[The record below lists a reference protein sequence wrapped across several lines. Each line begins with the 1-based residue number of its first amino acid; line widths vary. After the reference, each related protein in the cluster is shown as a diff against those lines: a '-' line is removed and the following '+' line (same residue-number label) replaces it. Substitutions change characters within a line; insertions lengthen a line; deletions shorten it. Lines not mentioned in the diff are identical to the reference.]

1 MGDNKEFIY
10 IKLFRNPKEVGEFV
24 VSSGLI
30 TSTKEELENKIG
42 MKIDEWKNICE
53 NSLNDN
59 TKGELFRDIL
69 LKRLS
74 EVF

>member
-1 MGDNKEFIY
+1 M
-10 IKLFRNPKEVGEFV
+10 EVGDFV

-30 TSTKEELENKIG
+30 TSTKEELEEKIG
-42 MKIDEWKNICE
+42 MKIEEWKNLCE
-53 NSLNDN
+53 NTLKDKV
-59 TKGELFRDIL
+59 KGEAFRDIL